1 MSYPGAPQT
10 TASMS
15 KPTRAALIGAVIAAL
30 ITLPG
35 LALGTLWDN
44 SETAYGEV
52 AREILL
58 THDWVIMHFNGL
70 PWFVQPPL
78 YFWIGAVF
86 AKVLGVGT
94 LALRLPAALA
104 TIAMGGM
111 TGYAVTRQAG
121 SRAGIF
127 ASVILSTSLM
137 QAVVGRLAIMDALL
151 DLAVAFTIFWW
162 FRALQTGRDRYAVYG
177 WIAAAFGFLAK
188 GPVAPVIA
196 LLVVVPYAIWERH
209 SQSLQHVAQQQTGV
223 PQTPS
228 WRGWIGGA
236 LLFLV
241 VIVPWFAV
249 LTHQAGFATLRIMI
263 GHYTFERYTGV
274 IENQSGPFWYYL
286 PVVILG
292 FFPWVAFLPVA
303 IAWGARFLSN
313 PSDPTIARLLRLAFV
328 WSIVPFVFFS
338 FAKTKLPNYIALE
351 LPALALLVGVYFDAI
366 ARKQGSRAA
375 TVSAACV
382 PVFIGSLAVA
392 AVIFIHSNHFTTS
405 VHAVLWDLSVM
416 GATIFCGAILTVILL
431 LRRETAYVPYA
442 LGAAMLLAVD
452 TLAIC
457 IVPQAEA
464 FKPVPQLAHF
474 INANLQPDDAIA
486 IQSIPGSNALLFY
499 TRPPVTVLP
508 APDVTHVQRG
518 VLASDFICSAPRAFV
533 IAPKQRPLYDPT
545 YGRHRKILAQ
555 SGRAVLFLY
564 SGPQCV
570 RKARP
575 F

>member
-1 MSYPGAPQT
+1 MLSEIGSGITHELSGGSANNCFV
-10 TASMS
+10 S

-58 THDWVIMHFNGL
+58 THDWIVMHSNGL

-94 LALRLPAALA
+94 FALRLPAALA

-196 LLVVVPYAIWERH
+196 LLVIVPYAIWERR
-209 SQSLQHVAQQQTGV
+209 SES
-223 PQTPS
+223 S

-236 LLFLV
+236 LLFFAIV
-241 VIVPWFAV
+241 VPWFAA
-249 LTHQAGFATLRIMI
+249 LAHQAGFATLRIMI
-263 GHYTFERYTGV
+263 GHYTFGRYTGV
-274 IENQSGPFWYYL
+274 IENQSGPFWYYI

-303 IAWGARFLSN
+303 IAWGARFLRN
-313 PSDPTIARLLRLAFV
+313 PDDPTIARLLRLAFV

-351 LPALALLVGVYFDAI
+351 LPALALLVGLYFDAI

-382 PVFIGSLAVA
+382 PVFIGILAVA
-392 AVIFIHSNHFTTS
+392 ATIFIHSNHFPTNA
-405 VHAVLWDLSVM
+405 HAVLWDLSAM

-431 LRRETAYVPYA
+431 LRRQTAYVPYA
-442 LGAAMLLAVD
+442 LGAAMFLAVD
-452 TLAIC
+452 TLAIF

-464 FKPVPQLAHF
+464 FKPVPQLAQV
-474 INANLQPDDAIA
+474 INANLQPGDAIA
-486 IQSIPGSNALLFY
+486 IQSISGSNALLFY

-508 APDVTHVQRG
+508 APDVTHVPHG
-518 VLASDFICSAPRAFV
+518 ALARDFICAAPRAFV
-533 IAPKQRPLYDPT
+533 IAPKQRPAYDPT
-545 YGRHRKILAQ
+545 YGRDRKILAQ
-555 SGRAVLFLY
+555 STRAILFLY
-564 SGPQCV
+564 SGSQCV
-570 RKARP
+570 RNGS
-575 F
+575 